1 MRWVNSKYLDALL
14 FSLFQNGLYPVDGP
28 TIVYMPHCDMELYE
42 NLLRANWKPHI
53 DALKLLFIA
62 NQLSD
67 YIDKWVTLINLRVPG
82 WLSYNSNP
90 LQMLKDKAPYLVDVG
105 VWNGCCPT
113 YHYNHNIHAVPLLQH
128 CALPVS
134 KTWPT
139 AFNNIAV
146 QFIPT
151 KYPQVVISTWI
162 ERFIPLYLMRPM
174 WNG

>member
-1 MRWVNSKYLDALL
+1 MRWVNFKYLDALL
-14 FSLFQNGLYPVDGP
+14 FGLLQNGLYPVDAP

-67 YIDKWVTLINLRVPG
+67 YIVN
-82 WLSYNSNP
+82 NP
-90 LQMLKDKAPYLVDVG
+90 LQVLKDKAPYLVDV
-105 VWNGCCPT
+105 
-113 YHYNHNIHAVPLLQH
+113 VPLLQD

-162 ERFIPLYLMRPM
+162 ERFIPLYLTRPM
-174 WNG
+174 WNGWAA